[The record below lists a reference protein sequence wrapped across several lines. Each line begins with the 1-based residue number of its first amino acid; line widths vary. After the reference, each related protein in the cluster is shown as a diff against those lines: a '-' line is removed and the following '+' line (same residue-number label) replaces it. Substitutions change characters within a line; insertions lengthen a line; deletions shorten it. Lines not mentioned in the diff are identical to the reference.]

1 MSMRAFGR
9 SCIVALTALLPAFA
23 QQAHAQEIDCDEKD
37 LEVGSVKFVGNRTFP
52 SDVLADRVVITSSSL
67 YRRIFK
73 IFGTRRC
80 VPSNGLAPDVANL
93 KQFYENN
100 GFYDASVDTVVTHL
114 GPTRVDVQFRINEGA
129 PIRLDS
135 LRIVGLD
142 SVADTA
148 AVLKNLQLQVGGRFG
163 RDLLNADRDTIINRL
178 RNAGYPRV
186 DLFPA
191 YRANRPMHRAA
202 VDMQIIT
209 GPLTYFGGI
218 AVSSQDANNGPP
230 KIDSSVVVGLLG
242 LHTGQKYSDRALADG
257 QRNLYN
263 LGTYRHVGIS
273 IDTSFTHGDSVAD
286 VKVELRE
293 DLLHQIYQ
301 EEGWATLD
309 CFRTNAQYTDKNFLD
324 RAERLELTGR
334 LSKLGF
340 GDPTD
345 FEGTRK
351 LCRRHVLEKDT
362 ASSVVNYYL
371 GATLRRPTLF
381 GTHWIPS
388 YSAYTERRG
397 EYQAYLRTTYVGG
410 EAAVNRD
417 LGRGVP
423 FRAAYTMEYGR
434 TVAQPAVLCAVFT
447 LCNTVD
453 QDAAQKTRRLAVG
466 SGSLQWLRT
475 DDPAEPTTGYNIAGE
490 LRGSSPALLSDSRLS
505 FIKGTID
512 ASWFTTITR
521 GTVFMLRAR
530 GGMISL
536 GNFVPPQERLFAGG
550 ANSVRGFPQNEL
562 GPIVYLY
569 TQRDTNQFRVD
580 TTVVNGD
587 SSVTAV
593 VNANSSA
600 SKKANRKSPAGGN
613 SLIVMNA
620 ELRIRDPFFP
630 ELFEYVPFIDA
641 GQVWTRV
648 PGSERLNLSRIAVTP
663 GIGLRVF
670 TAVGAFQGN
679 VGYNGAQPRA
689 GPLYFAQP
697 VSSSGQAPLICV
709 TAPGETPVPVKF
721 KNGNYEH
728 PICPATF
735 IPAQGS
741 NFFSK
746 LTLTLSV
753 GTSF

>member
-1 MSMRAFGR
+1 MSMKAFGR
-9 SCIVALTALLPAFA
+9 SCIVAVIALLPALA
-23 QQAHAQEIDCDEKD
+23 TRVQAQEIDCDEKD
-37 LEVGSVKFVGNRTFP
+37 LEVGTVKFTGNRTFS
-52 SDVLADRVVITSSSL
+52 SDELSTRVLATPSSL
-67 YRRIFK
+67 YRRVFK

-80 VPSNGLAPDVANL
+80 LPSNGLAPDVANL
-93 KQFYENN
+93 KQFYQNN
-100 GFYDASVDTVVTHL
+100 GFYDAVVDTIVTHRS
-114 GPTRVDVQFRINEGA
+114 PTRVDVQFRINEGV

-148 AVLKNLQLQVGGRFG
+148 AVLKNLSLKVGGRFG
-163 RDLLNADRDTIINRL
+163 SDLMNADADTIINRL
-178 RNAGYPRV
+178 RNAGYPRA
-186 DLFPA
+186 DRFTA
-191 YRANRPMHRAA
+191 YHVNRQAHRAT
-202 VDMQIIT
+202 VDMQIVT
-209 GPLTYFGGI
+209 GPLTKLGNI
-218 AVSSQDANNGPP
+218 AVASRDAADGPP
-230 KIDSSVVVGLLG
+230 KIDSAVVVGLLG
-242 LHTGQKYSDRALADG
+242 LHTGQIYSDRALADG

-263 LGTYRHVGIS
+263 LGTYRHVGIA
-273 IDTSFTHGDSVAD
+273 IDTNFAHGDSVAD
-286 VKVELRE
+286 VKVDLRE

-309 CFRTNAQYTDKNFLD
+309 CFRVNAQYVDRNFLD
-324 RAERLELTGR
+324 RAERIELTGR
-334 LSKLGF
+334 LSKIGF

-345 FEGTRK
+345 FASTRN

-362 ASSVVNYYL
+362 ASSVLNYYA

-381 GTHWIPS
+381 GSHWVPS

-447 LCNTVD
+447 LCNSLD
-453 QDAAQKTRRLAVG
+453 QDDAQKTRRLAIG
-466 SGSLQWLRT
+466 SASLQWLRG
-475 DDPAEPTTGYNIAGE
+475 DDPAEPTSGYNIAGE
-490 LRGSSPALLSDSRLS
+490 IRGSSPTFLSDHRLS

-512 ASWFTTITR
+512 ASWYTTLTR
-521 GTVFMLRAR
+521 GTVFVLRAR

-536 GNFVPPQERLFAGG
+536 GNFVPAQERLFAGG
-550 ANSVRGFPQNEL
+550 ATSVRGFGQNEL

-580 TTVVNGD
+580 TALVNGD
-587 SSVTAV
+587 STVTAV
-593 VNANSSA
+593 VKPGARANP
-600 SKKANRKSPAGGN
+600 NRKSPGGGN

-641 GQVWTRV
+641 GQVWTRE
-648 PGSERLNLSRIAVTP
+648 PGSERLNLQRMAVTP
-663 GIGLRVF
+663 GIGLRMF
-670 TAVGAFQGN
+670 TAVGAIQGN
-679 VGYNGAQPRA
+679 VGYNGAQPRP

-697 VSSSGQAPLICV
+697 VNSSGQAPLVCV
-709 TAPGETPVPVKF
+709 TAAGETPVPVGF
-721 KNGNYEH
+721 KNGIYEH

-735 IPAQGS
+735 VPFRNT

-753 GTSF
+753 GTTF